1 MHDFWALTVSVLNQL
16 LNPIIKGILLCPDV
30 SSYPCSLS
38 KCWGPQKSPTRSNL
52 QAKTTENHQNWCIDT
67 HLSWAAPRISQW
79 NWPSV
84 AWAWPCTAYWLP
96 SLPCLTSTSLPVCP
110 GITFQINYMFW
121 HPCLGVCFCGS
132 QSMITH
138 THHLPSCQIPNPHGL
153 PLSAVNLVLYFVEV
167 EAIRRQKYQQPF
179 TEETLKANEC
189 MKTQLHWRS
198 GEYRWKPLT
207 SCHKYHVRE
216 GM

>member
-121 HPCLGVCFCGS
+121 HPCLRG
-132 QSMITH
+132 
-138 THHLPSCQIPNPHGL
+138 LLLRKPKYDNPHSPS
-153 PLSAVNLVLYFVEV
+153 PLLSNP
-167 EAIRRQKYQQPF
+167 QPPRPS
-179 TEETLKANEC
+179 TLS
-189 MKTQLHWRS
+189 R
-198 GEYRWKPLT
+198 
-207 SCHKYHVRE
+207 
-216 GM
+216 